1 MDSKSGGSDRMT
13 DVAPRFAADL
23 STALRR
29 GLEEGRLTEE
39 DLEPILHSPDFDAVA
54 FDVFLGEAREK
65 GIELPEAPEPE
76 HEHEAAAVPGD
87 GEGPVEAGSAPGS
100 IPARGIGDLERRYLK
115 EIQRYPILERD
126 RERSLWERMRTGDE
140 IARKALILSY
150 LRLVVSLARAYR
162 NRGVEFLDLIEEGN
176 LGLITAVDRFDVER
190 GIHFSTY
197 ATWWIRQAIAR
208 GVANQSRTV
217 RIPIHVLQMMR
228 RYLAIERRLE
238 AELKRM
244 PILEEISKEL
254 GIALPRAV
262 RLRSLVLS
270 VRTLDVDL
278 SNEAFHGLVETEALE
293 QPPTLDEIVDMQIR
307 DQHLN
312 EVLKKL
318 SGREEQILR
327 FRYGFYDDRPRTLQE
342 TGEQFGLSRERIR
355 QLEQRALLKL
365 RSLLDAD
372 ATEGSQASV
381 H

>member
-1 MDSKSGGSDRMT
+1 MNSESDEPEAVSGASS
-13 DVAPRFAADL
+13 RFVTDL
-23 STALRR
+23 SDALRR
-29 GLEEGRLTEE
+29 GMEEGQLTEE

-54 FDVFLGEAREK
+54 FDIFLGEARDK
-65 GIELPEAPEPE
+65 GIELPEGPEAPVATLPVE
-76 HEHEAAAVPGD
+76 
-87 GEGPVEAGSAPGS
+87 GEGPVEAGSASGS

-126 RERSLWERMRTGDE
+126 RERSLWDRMRTGDE
-140 IARKALILSY
+140 VARKLLILSY
-150 LRLVVSLARAYR
+150 LRLVVSMARAYR

-176 LGLITAVDRFDVER
+176 LGLITAVDRFDVDR

-238 AELKRM
+238 GERNRQPL
-244 PILEEISKEL
+244 LEEIAKEL
-254 GIALPRAV
+254 GIAVPRAV
-262 RLRSLVLS
+262 RLRSLVQS

-293 QPPTLDEIVDMQIR
+293 QPPTLDEIVEMQIR

-327 FRYGFYDDRPRTLQE
+327 FRYGFYDDQPRTLAE

-355 QLEQRALLKL
+355 QLEQRALVKL
-365 RSLLDAD
+365 RSLLEAD
-372 ATEGSQASV
+372 ATVGSEASV

>member
-1 MDSKSGGSDRMT
+1 MDSKSGGSDRMSG
-13 DVAPRFAADL
+13 VSLRFVADL
-23 STALRR
+23 SDALRR
-29 GLEEGRLTEE
+29 GMEEGRLTED

-54 FDVFLGEAREK
+54 FDIFLGEAREK
-65 GIELPEAPEPE
+65 GIDLPESSEPE
-76 HEHEAAAVPGD
+76 AVAAPAE

-100 IPARGIGDLERRYLK
+100 VPARGIGDLERRYLK
-115 EIQRYPILERD
+115 EIRRYPILERD
-126 RERSLWERMRTGDE
+126 RERSLWERMRAGDE

-150 LRLVVSLARAYR
+150 LRLVVSMARAYR

-238 AELKRM
+238 GERKGQPLLAE
-244 PILEEISKEL
+244 IAKEL
-254 GIALPRAV
+254 GIAVPRAV
-262 RLRSLVLS
+262 RLRSLVQS

-293 QPPTLDEIVDMQIR
+293 QPPTLDEIVEMQIR

-312 EVLKKL
+312 ELLKKL
-318 SGREEQILR
+318 PGREEQILR
-327 FRYGFYDDRPRTLQE
+327 FRYGFFDDRPRTLAE

-365 RSLLDAD
+365 RSLLEAD
-372 ATEGSQASV
+372 AAVGSEESV

>member
-1 MDSKSGGSDRMT
+1 MPSPLTSFWERRATRESIFRRDLKPPVATLPIEGG
-13 DVAPRFAADL
+13 
-23 STALRR
+23 
-29 GLEEGRLTEE
+29 
-39 DLEPILHSPDFDAVA
+39 
-54 FDVFLGEAREK
+54 
-65 GIELPEAPEPE
+65 
-76 HEHEAAAVPGD
+76 
-87 GEGPVEAGSAPGS
+87 GPVEAGSASGS

-126 RERSLWERMRTGDE
+126 RERSLWDRMRTGDE
-140 IARKALILSY
+140 VARKLLILSY
-150 LRLVVSLARAYR
+150 LRLVVSMARAYR

-176 LGLITAVDRFDVER
+176 LGLITAVDRFDVDR

-238 AELKRM
+238 GERNRQPL
-244 PILEEISKEL
+244 LEEIAKEL
-254 GIALPRAV
+254 GITVPRAV
-262 RLRSLVLS
+262 RLRSLVQS

-293 QPPTLDEIVDMQIR
+293 QPPTLDEIVEMQIR

-327 FRYGFYDDRPRTLQE
+327 FRYGFYDDQPRTLAE

-365 RSLLDAD
+365 RSLLEAD
-372 ATEGSQASV
+372 ATVGSEASI

>member
-1 MDSKSGGSDRMT
+1 MST
-13 DVAPRFAADL
+13 APPRFVADL
-23 STALRR
+23 SDALRR
-29 GLEEGRLTEE
+29 GLEQGQLTED
-39 DLEPILHSPDFDAVA
+39 DLEPILNAPDFDGAA
-54 FDVFLGEAREK
+54 FDLFLGEAREK
-65 GIELPEAPEPE
+65 GIRLPDAPDTDG
-76 HEHEAAAVPGD
+76 AAAVPDAD
-87 GEGPVEAGSAPGS
+87 GADGPEPGRPLPLEPALAGAST
-100 IPARGIGDLERRYLK
+100 PARGVADLERRYLK

-126 RERSLWERMRTGDE
+126 RERSLWERMRAGE
-140 IARKALILSY
+140 EVARKALILSY
-150 LRLVVSLARAYR
+150 LRLVVSIARAYR

-176 LGLITAVDRFDVER
+176 LGLITAVDRFDVDR

-238 AELKRM
+238 AERRRA
-244 PILEEISKEL
+244 PQLEEIAKEL
-254 GIALPRAV
+254 GIALTRAV

-278 SNEAFHGLVETEALE
+278 SNEAFHGLVESEALE

-312 EVLKKL
+312 ELLKKL
-318 SGREEQILR
+318 SGREEAILR
-327 FRYGFYDDRPRTLQE
+327 FRYGFYDDRPRTLAE

-355 QLEQRALLKL
+355 QLEQRALHKLKA
-365 RSLLDAD
+365 LLDAD
-372 ATEGSQASV
+372 AAEGSAASV

>member
-1 MDSKSGGSDRMT
+1 MDSKSGGSDPMSS
-13 DVAPRFAADL
+13 APPRFVSDL
-23 STALRR
+23 SDALRR
-29 GLEEGRLTEE
+29 GMEEGRLGEE
-39 DLEPILHSPDFDAVA
+39 DLEPILHAPDFDAAA
-54 FDVFLGEAREK
+54 FDIFLSEAREK
-65 GIELPEAPEPE
+65 GIQLPEPDESADVSVADVPAEIGSPVEVEP
-76 HEHEAAAVPGD
+76 AAV
-87 GEGPVEAGSAPGS
+87 VML
-100 IPARGIGDLERRYLK
+100 ARGIADLERRYLK
-115 EIQRYPILERD
+115 ETQRYPILERD
-126 RERSLWERMRTGDE
+126 RERSLWERMRAGDE
-140 IARKALILSY
+140 VARKALILSY
-150 LRLVVSLARAYR
+150 LRLVVALARAYR

-238 AELKRM
+238 GELKRQ
-244 PILEEISKEL
+244 PHLEEVAREL
-254 GIALPRAV
+254 GITVPRAI
-262 RLRSLVLS
+262 RLRSLVQS

-278 SNEAFHGLVETEALE
+278 SNEAFHGLVESEALE

-327 FRYGFYDDRPRTLQE
+327 FRYGFYDDRPRTLAE

-372 ATEGSQASV
+372 ATEGSTTTV

>member
-1 MDSKSGGSDRMT
+1 MASKSGGSDHMT
-13 DVAPRFAADL
+13 DVSPRFVADL
-23 STALRR
+23 SDALRR
-29 GLEEGRLTEE
+29 GLEEGRLTED

-65 GIELPEAPEPE
+65 GIELPEAAEPE
-76 HEHEAAAVPGD
+76 VVTMPGD

-100 IPARGIGDLERRYLK
+100 IPARGIGDLERRYMK

-126 RERSLWERMRTGDE
+126 RERSLWERMRAGDE

-150 LRLVVSLARAYR
+150 LRLVVSHARAYR

-228 RYLAIERRLE
+228 RYIAIERRLE
-238 AELKRM
+238 AERKQL
-244 PILEEISKEL
+244 PQLEEIAKEL

-270 VRTLDVDL
+270 IRTLDVDL

-293 QPPTLDEIVDMQIR
+293 QPPTLDEIVEMQIR

-318 SGREEQILR
+318 PGREEQILR
-327 FRYGFYDDRPRTLQE
+327 FRYGFFDDRPRTLAE

-365 RSLLDAD
+365 RSLLEAD
-372 ATEGSQASV
+372 STEGSEASI

>member
-1 MDSKSGGSDRMT
+1 MSTAS
-13 DVAPRFAADL
+13 PRFVADL
-23 STALRR
+23 SDALRR
-29 GLEEGRLTEE
+29 GVERGRLTDE
-39 DLEPILHSPDFDAVA
+39 DLEPLVSAADFDGAA
-54 FDVFLGEAREK
+54 FDLFLHEAREK
-65 GIELPEAPEPE
+65 GVALPDASESDAAPALPDADGADGAYGADGLEPGR
-76 HEHEAAAVPGD
+76 PL
-87 GEGPVEAGSAPGS
+87 PLEAGASTT
-100 IPARGIGDLERRYLK
+100 PARGVGDLERRYLK

-126 RERSLWERMRTGDE
+126 RERSLWERMRDGE
-140 IARKALILSY
+140 EVARKALILSY
-150 LRLVVSLARAYR
+150 LRLVVSIARAYR

-238 AELKRM
+238 AERRR
-244 PILEEISKEL
+244 PPQLEEIAKEL
-254 GIALPRAV
+254 GIAVPRAV
-262 RLRSLVLS
+262 RLRSLVHS
-270 VRTLDVDL
+270 IRTLDVDL
-278 SNEAFHGLVETEALE
+278 SNEAFHGLVESEALE

-312 EVLKKL
+312 ELLKKL
-318 SGREEQILR
+318 SGREEAILR
-327 FRYGFYDDRPRTLQE
+327 FRYGFYDDRPRTLAE

-355 QLEQRALLKL
+355 QLEQRALHKLKA
-365 RSLLDAD
+365 LLDAD
-372 ATEGSQASV
+372 ATEGSAASV

>member
-1 MDSKSGGSDRMT
+1 MNSKSEEPEAVSGASS
-13 DVAPRFAADL
+13 RFVTDL
-23 STALRR
+23 SDALRR
-29 GLEEGRLTEE
+29 GLEEGLLTEE

-54 FDVFLGEAREK
+54 FDIFLGEARDK
-65 GIELPEAPEPE
+65 GIELPEGPEATVATLPV
-76 HEHEAAAVPGD
+76 AA
-87 GEGPVEAGSAPGS
+87 EGPVEAGSAPGS
-100 IPARGIGDLERRYLK
+100 LPARGIGDLERRYLK

-126 RERSLWERMRTGDE
+126 RERSLWDRMRTGDE
-140 IARKALILSY
+140 VARKLLILSY
-150 LRLVVSLARAYR
+150 LRLVVSMARAYR

-176 LGLITAVDRFDVER
+176 LGLITAVDRFDVDR

-238 AELKRM
+238 GERNRQPL
-244 PILEEISKEL
+244 LEEVAKEL
-254 GIALPRAV
+254 GIAVPRAV
-262 RLRSLVLS
+262 RLRSLVQS

-293 QPPTLDEIVDMQIR
+293 QPPTLDEIVEMQIR

-327 FRYGFYDDRPRTLQE
+327 FRYGFYDDHPRTLAE

-365 RSLLDAD
+365 RSLLEAD
-372 ATEGSQASV
+372 ATIGSEASV